1 MNFPEGLK
9 LADTGYISGWFTYEA
24 DDPQTRGLFFYIKTT
39 LIDDMS
45 MRIRGYK
52 GAHPDFPDETTAD
65 QFFDEDQFDAY
76 RYSVAKSRNN

>member
-1 MNFPEGLK
+1 
-9 LADTGYISGWFTYEA
+9 
-24 DDPQTRGLFFYIKTT
+24 
-39 LIDDMS
+39 

-76 RYSVAKSRNN
+76 RLLGNEIATKMIQDEDSKFKEKLEIYFSDQDIPAAP